1 MVQTE
6 SSSAKGSPVGCA
18 VSPLVM
24 PGLALADEVVVSF
37 EDFLWF
43 MSATA
48 GGKMA
53 SNVLVWVTGPLSDEI
68 CHADVP
74 QL

>member
-1 MVQTE
+1 
-6 SSSAKGSPVGCA
+6 
-18 VSPLVM
+18 M